1 MEVIKR
7 ACAEGKCAPRQV
19 GGADGAGGAGGL
31 DMEDALAQAVKDT
44 VDLLKGTHGG
54 GGAAGG
60 GLPGNLSEEDV
71 MKQFTESLAGMEKDP
86 NMAVRHPCSL
96 ELRV

>member
-60 GLPGNLSEEDV
+60 GLPGSLSEEDV

-86 NMAVRHPCSL
+86 NMAVRHPCGS
-96 ELRV
+96 EFRV